1 MNIGGVVLRS
11 PVVLAPLAG
20 FTDAGFRAL
29 AVEHGAGLTYTE
41 MVSAKGLCYG
51 GKGAEPLLRV
61 TDGETPVAVQLFGSE
76 PEFIYRA
83 ARDER
88 LARFDIVDINMGC
101 PVRKIVSNGEGSA
114 LMENPLLIEEVVRAA
129 SEGARR
135 PVTVKIRAGVRQGEN
150 VAAECAEAAVKGG
163 ACAVAVHPRYREQM
177 YGGSADHTI
186 TAEVKSAVNVPVIA
200 SGDITDAASFFR
212 IRRESRADGFMI
224 GRGALGRPW
233 LFRLLNW
240 AAGLDDD
247 EIYDESGGVRRETA
261 RAAEEKSRSLL
272 RAFDAEKAALK
283 HAEILGGILPE
294 RAVANCMKLHI
305 CHYAKNT
312 GNAKEVRKI
321 LSGVV
326 GTEDLKSIASRYLR
340 ESDNS
345 TEA

>member
-1 MNIGGVVLRS
+1 MKIGGVALRS
-11 PVVLAPLAG
+11 PVALAPLAG

-51 GKGAEPLLRV
+51 GKGAEPLLCV
-61 TDGETPVAVQLFGSE
+61 TDGEIPAAVQLFGSE
-76 PEFIYRA
+76 PEFVYRA

-88 LARFDIVDINMGC
+88 LARFDIIDINMGC
-101 PVRKIVSNGEGSA
+101 PVRKIVSNGDGSA
-114 LMENPLLIEEVVRAA
+114 LLENPALIEDIVRAA
-129 SEGARR
+129 AEGARR

-150 VAAECAEAAVKGG
+150 VAVECAAAAVRGG
-163 ACAVAVHPRYREQM
+163 ACAVTVHPRYREQM
-177 YGGSADHTI
+177 YGGAADHSV
-186 TAEVKSAVNVPVIA
+186 TAEVKSAVDVPVIA

-212 IRRESRADGFMI
+212 IRRESWADGFMI

-247 EIYDESGGVRRETA
+247 EAYDENGRVRRETA
-261 RAAEEKSRSLL
+261 CAAEEMCSRLQET
-272 RAFDAEKAALK
+272 FDAEKAALK
-283 HAEILGGILPE
+283 HAEILCGILPE
-294 RAVANCMKLHI
+294 RAVANCMKLHM

-312 GNAKEVRKI
+312 EYAKEVRKI

-326 GTEDLKSIASRYLR
+326 GIGDLKEIAAKYLR
-340 ESDNS
+340 KPNVNP
-345 TEA
+345 EA